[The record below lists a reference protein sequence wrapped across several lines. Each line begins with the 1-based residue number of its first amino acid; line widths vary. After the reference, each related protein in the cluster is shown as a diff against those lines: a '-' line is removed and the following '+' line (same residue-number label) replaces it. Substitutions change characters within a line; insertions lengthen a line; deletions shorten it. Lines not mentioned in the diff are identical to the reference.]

1 MTVLS
6 LKSLELANWM
16 HKITTR
22 DRQRDLVV
30 KCEQH
35 EVECKKTKDFTVSF
49 LHNQPLVE
57 PSIVNNQTLEVVNT
71 IKLLGV
77 YLSSDLKWT
86 THVRHISS
94 KASKRL
100 YAFRISIL
108 KRNSVQPSDLKTAYR
123 PVWHTSLPKFLID
136 ELEHIH
142 RSGILVSVSKARLN
156 CT

>member
-1 MTVLS
+1 M
-6 LKSLELANWM
+6 
-16 HKITTR
+16 
-22 DRQRDLVV
+22 V

-123 PVWHTSLPKFLID
+123 SFIRPVLEYTCPVWHTSLPKFLID